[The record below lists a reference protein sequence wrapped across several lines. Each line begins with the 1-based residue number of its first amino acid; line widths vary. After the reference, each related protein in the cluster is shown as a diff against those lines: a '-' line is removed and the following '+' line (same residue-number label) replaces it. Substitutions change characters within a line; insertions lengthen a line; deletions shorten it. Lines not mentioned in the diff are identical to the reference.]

1 MEEKK
6 IMKRVK
12 TDFKKKLLLKMFTT
26 YFINILKAN
35 LFKAI

>member
-1 MEEKK
+1 
-6 IMKRVK
+6 MKRVK
-12 TDFKKKLLLKMFTT
+12 TDLKKKLLLKMFTT